1 MISKY
6 SKSRSKSY
14 SPSIRNKVVIFCI
27 YFGLLSILSRLF
39 YWQIIEGSW
48 LKTAANNQYQR
59 TLTQQGKRGQIF
71 TSDKHLLVGNISKY
85 RLVAYPQLLTESPDK
100 ISQLINPIII
110 NDYEEY
116 QDASESAKKEEL
128 SKNLQQTIKQ
138 KLEKKEAKWVSL
150 LPSLAEKTKNRVE
163 ELDIAG
169 LDFEDTSVR
178 FYPEAS
184 MAAHLTGFVA
194 KDEGGQ
200 DVGYFGVEGALNKEL
215 SGKKR
220 KITLTTDAFGFSLL
234 GQKNSSSNSN
244 QGRDVVLTV
253 QRDIQSLIE
262 TELKKGMDRYGA
274 KAGEIVIIEPQ
285 TGKILAL
292 AAEPKYDQK
301 KYYQYDPSLY
311 KNPLL
316 VNLFEPGSIMKT
328 LTVSAGIDTES
339 ITPDTQCPR
348 CDGPKTIGKYTIRT
362 WNDEYHPQIN
372 TSDAL
377 AKSDNIAM
385 IFIAEEMGSDV
396 FEEYLRNFGIGEE
409 LGVDL
414 HGDNSTPFPQKWG
427 PVELATRSFGQGI
440 STTSLQMA
448 KAVSAIANRG
458 QLMQTQVIES
468 VIDPDGEEIV
478 VQPKKVRQVI
488 SDKTA
493 QQVTEMM
500 VYAAQSGEAQWTYP
514 KTHTVAAKT
523 GTSQIPAQDGGYRED
538 ATIASFIG
546 FSPPSNPKFL
556 MLVKLVEPQSSPWA
570 AETAAPLWYKIA
582 EKLFLSLNIPPDHQE
597 PIGYN

>member
-292 AAEPKYDQK
+292 AAEPKYDQE

-316 VNLFEPGSIMKT
+316 INLFEPGSIMKT

-372 TSDAL
+372 MSDAL

>member
-6 SKSRSKSY
+6 SKACSKSTR
-14 SPSIRNKVVIFCI
+14 PSIRNKIVIFGI
-27 YFGLLSILSRLF
+27 YFSLLGILSRLF

-48 LKTAANNQYQR
+48 LKTAANNQYRR

-71 TSDKHLLVGNISKY
+71 TSDKYLLVGNISKY
-85 RLVAYPQLLTESPDK
+85 RLVAYPQLITKDSTE

-110 NDYEEY
+110 NDYEPY
-116 QDASESAKKEEL
+116 QESTQSAQKEEL
-128 SKNLQQTIKQ
+128 AKALQQSIKQ

-150 LPSLAEKTKNRVE
+150 LQNLTEETKNKIE
-163 ELDIAG
+163 ELDIKG
-169 LDFEDTSVR
+169 LDFEDTLVR

-194 KDEGGQ
+194 KDDQGQ

-220 KITLTTDAFGFSLL
+220 KITLTTDALGFSLL
-234 GQKNSSSNSN
+234 GQKSSASNSN
-244 QGRDVVLTV
+244 QGRDVVLTIR
-253 QRDIQSLIE
+253 RDIQSLIE
-262 TELKKGMDRYGA
+262 TELKKGMERYGA
-274 KAGEIVIIEPQ
+274 KAGEVLIIQPQ

-301 KYYQYDPSLY
+301 KYYQYEPALY

-316 VNLFEPGSIMKT
+316 IDLFEPGSIMKT
-328 LTVSAGIDTES
+328 LTVAIGIDTQS
-339 ITPDTQCPR
+339 ISPETECPR
-348 CDGPKTIGKYTIRT
+348 CDGPRTIGKYTVRT
-362 WNDEYHPQIN
+362 WNNEYHPQIN
-372 TSDAL
+372 MSDAL
-377 AKSDNIAM
+377 AKSDNTAM
-385 IFIAEEMGSDV
+385 IFIAEEVGADI
-396 FEEYLRNFGIGEE
+396 FKEYLQNFGIGEE

-414 HGDNSTPFPQKWG
+414 HGDDDTPFPSKWG
-427 PVELATRSFGQGI
+427 PIELATRSFGQGI
-440 STTSLQMA
+440 TTTSLQIS
-448 KAVSAIANRG
+448 KAVAAIANHG

-468 VIDPDGEEIV
+468 VIDPNGKKIV
-478 VQPKKVRQVI
+478 VKPKKIRQVI

-500 VYAAQSGEAQWTYP
+500 VHAAQSGEAQWTYS

-523 GTSQIPAQDGGYRED
+523 GTSQIPAEDGGYKED

-546 FSPPSNPKFL
+546 FSPPDNPQFL

-597 PIGYN
+597 SIGYN

>member
-14 SPSIRNKVVIFCI
+14 SPSIRNKVVIFSI

-292 AAEPKYDQK
+292 AAEPKYDQE

-316 VNLFEPGSIMKT
+316 INLFEPGSIMKT

>member
-292 AAEPKYDQK
+292 AAEPKYDQE

-316 VNLFEPGSIMKT
+316 INLFEPGSIMKT

>member
-6 SKSRSKSY
+6 SKSRSKSAQ
-14 SPSIRNKVVIFCI
+14 PSIRNKIVIFSI
-27 YFGLLSILSRLF
+27 YFGLLSILARLF

-59 TLTQQGKRGQIF
+59 SLTQQGKRGQIF
-71 TSDKHLLVGNISKY
+71 TSDKHLLVGNISQY
-85 RLVAYPQLLTESPDK
+85 RLVAYPQLITDSPDK

-110 NDYEEY
+110 NDYEKY
-116 QDASESAKKEEL
+116 QESSESAQKEEIE
-128 SKNLQQTIKQ
+128 KNLQQNIRQ
-138 KLEKKEAKWVSL
+138 RLEKKEAKWVSL
-150 LPSLAEKTKNRVE
+150 LSTITEETKNRIE
-163 ELDIAG
+163 ELDITG
-169 LDFEDTSVR
+169 LDFEDTLVR

-194 KDEGGQ
+194 KDEQGQ

-220 KITLTTDAFGFSLL
+220 KITLTTDALGFSLL

-244 QGRDVVLTV
+244 QGRDVVLTIR
-253 QRDIQSLIE
+253 RDIQSLIE
-262 TELKKGMDRYGA
+262 TELKRGMERYGA
-274 KAGEIVIIEPQ
+274 KAGEVLIIQPQ

-292 AAEPKYDQK
+292 AAQPKYDQK
-301 KYYQYDPSLY
+301 KYYRYEPALY

-316 VNLFEPGSIMKT
+316 IDLFEPGSIMKT
-328 LTVSAGIDTES
+328 LTVAAGIDTQS
-339 ITPDTQCPR
+339 ISPETECPR
-348 CDGPKTIGKYTIRT
+348 CDGPKTIGKYTIKT
-362 WNDEYHPQIN
+362 WNNEYHPQIN
-372 TSDAL
+372 MSDAL

-385 IFIAEEMGSDV
+385 IYIAEEVGDEE
-396 FEEYLRNFGIGEE
+396 FKEYLKNFGIGEE

-414 HGDNSTPFPQKWG
+414 YGDNGTPFPSKWG

-440 STTSLQMA
+440 TTTSLQMA
-448 KAVSAIANRG
+448 KAVSAIANHG

-468 VIDPDGEEIV
+468 VINPDGEEIV
-478 VQPKKVRQVI
+478 VEPKKVRQVI

-500 VYAAQSGEAQWTYP
+500 VHAAQSGEAQWTYS

-523 GTSQIPAQDGGYRED
+523 GTSQIPAEDGGYKEE

-546 FSPPSNPKFL
+546 FSPPDNPQFL

-597 PIGYN
+597 SIGYN